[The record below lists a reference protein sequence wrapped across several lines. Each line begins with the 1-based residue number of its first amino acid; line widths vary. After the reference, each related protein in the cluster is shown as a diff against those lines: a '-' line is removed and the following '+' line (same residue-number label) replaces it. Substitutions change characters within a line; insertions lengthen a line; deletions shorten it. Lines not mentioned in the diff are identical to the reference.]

1 MAEDRSDRF
10 KELEEMYEGY
20 QVNDRDGEK
29 IGKVDDMFVDEDDRT
44 EYIGVKMGLFGLS
57 GTTLIPM
64 DICRVDEGDNTITV
78 DAEQERVKD
87 GPSFDSD
94 EAITPDFERQ
104 VWDHYGLGSP
114 GDGDRGKY
122 DRYDSDRDEDRSDRD
137 EDHPGI
143 AMGDTDDGE
152 FREHP
157 VDEEGANQPGSDLE
171 DEDELR
177 VQRTE
182 EELRAGTREREA
194 GKVNVRKRVRTE
206 REEVRVPTK
215 HEEVSV
221 ERVSLDESEGE
232 RAAAETKIGEDDVS
246 VPVVEDEVV
255 VEKKPVAKE
264 EIRVRKDVVQD
275 EEVIEEDVRK
285 EEIEVDN
292 ETKRR
297 D

>member
-44 EYIGVKMGLFGLS
+44 EYIGVKMGFLGMNS
-57 GTTLIPM
+57 TLLPM

-94 EAITPDFERQ
+94 EAITPEFERQ

-114 GDGDRGKY
+114 GDEGRGRY
-122 DRYDSDRDEDRSDRD
+122 DRHDSD
-137 EDHPGI
+137 
-143 AMGDTDDGE
+143 DDDVE
-152 FREHP
+152 RA
-157 VDEEGANQPGSDLE
+157 EGAEHD
-171 DEDELR
+171 DEVT

-182 EELRAGTREREA
+182 EELKAGTREKERED
-194 GKVNVRKRVRTE
+194 GGVKVRKRTRTD
-206 REEVRVPTK
+206 REQVKVPTK

-221 ERVSLDESEGE
+221 ERVSLDDGDSDSETIEESVDSEEGE
-232 RAAAETKIGEDDVS
+232 EVRM
-246 VPVVEDEVV
+246 PVKEEEVV
-255 VEKKPVAKE
+255 VQKQEVAKE
-264 EIRVRKDVVQD
+264 EIRVNKDVVED

-285 EEIEVDN
+285 EEIDIEG
-292 ETKRR
+292 EKR

>member
-10 KELEEMYEGY
+10 KELEDMYDGY

-44 EYIGVKMGLFGLS
+44 EYIGVKMGFLGLS

-64 DICRVDEGDNTITV
+64 EICRVDEGDNTITV
-78 DAEQERVKD
+78 EAEQDRVKN
-87 GPSFDSD
+87 GPNFDDD

-104 VWDHYGLGSP
+104 VRDHYGLESL
-114 GDGDRGKY
+114 GDDDRGSY
-122 DRYDSDRDEDRSDRD
+122 GGYDSDDEH
-137 EDHPGI
+137 HPGV

-157 VDEEGANQPGSDLE
+157 VGEEGPNEPESDLE

-194 GKVNVRKRVRTE
+194 GKVNVRKRVRTD
-206 REEVRVPTK
+206 REEVRVPK
-215 HEEVSV
+215 RREEVSV
-221 ERVSLDESEGE
+221 ERVPVDEDKGERTAAESE
-232 RAAAETKIGEDDVS
+232 IGEDDVS

-264 EIRVRKDVVQD
+264 EIRIRKDVVED
-275 EEVIEEDVRK
+275 EEVVEEDVRK
-285 EEIEVDN
+285 EEVEVDDDS
-292 ETKRR
+292 KK
-297 D
+297 